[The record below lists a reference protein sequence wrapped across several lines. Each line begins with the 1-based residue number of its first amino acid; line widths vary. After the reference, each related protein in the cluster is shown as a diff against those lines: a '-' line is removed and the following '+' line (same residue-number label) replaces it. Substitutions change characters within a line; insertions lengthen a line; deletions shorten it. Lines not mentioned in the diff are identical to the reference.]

1 MFQIQNLQ
9 YMDERIKK
17 RNLSK
22 ILGQITMIEVI
33 LFVKE
38 IKKIK
43 KMVKENKLM
52 ENTFEYFSYETIMI

>member
-1 MFQIQNLQ
+1 MK
-9 YMDERIKK
+9 ESKK